1 MGIINV
7 LDFKVANLIAA
18 GEVVDRPAS
27 VIKELM
33 ENSIDAGANTL
44 TVEIQQGGIAFMR
57 VADNGK
63 GMSRD
68 DVPVALKRHAT
79 SKIKQANDLD
89 GITTLGF
96 RGEALAAIA
105 SVCKL
110 RILTKRPEDT
120 MGTCLISESGEISEI
135 TDIGN
140 HDGTTVICEELFAN
154 VPARRKFLKTNT
166 SEAGAVTAVVEK
178 IALSRPDISVKYI
191 VDNTLKFNT
200 AGDGKLVNTIHSVLG
215 KDFAK
220 KLIEVKSITDGI
232 EVTGFVGSPEY
243 VRGNRNY
250 QNFFINERFIK
261 SKTAMAALEQAF
273 NSFIPS
279 DKFPAC
285 ILDIKIHP
293 AYVDVN
299 VHPAKLE
306 VKFSDEKIVFN
317 AVYCAVRNALTNK
330 IKRPELELAKDSI
343 ITSLDED
350 IKLINAFI
358 PADDGFNNKVNSRI
372 SPIKD
377 VRIEEKIY
385 NPPDIDFELPPI
397 PITEKTPEPIK
408 IQPQPEIKPETKS
421 NTPEIL
427 PLPKYKFIG
436 EAFYSY
442 VMVELNDCVMMIDKH
457 AAHERIIFEEM
468 KRNRKNASAM
478 GQILISPI
486 EMSLSPDEHAALIE
500 FDTDIRAIGFDYQL
514 TDGGVKIF
522 QIPTEI
528 ESGTAGDVLTVLAG
542 NLSANL
548 DSISTARDVIYEK
561 ALYQASCKAA
571 VKAGRDENIEHIR
584 WIIEK
589 ILTIPDIK
597 FCPHGRPVAFELN
610 KRDIERQFKRT

>member
-33 ENSIDAGANTL
+33 ENSIDAGATTL
-44 TVEIQQGGIAFMR
+44 TVEIQNGGVSFMR

-63 GMSRD
+63 GITRE
-68 DVPVALKRHAT
+68 DVPVAIKRHAT
-79 SKIKQANDLD
+79 SKIKDANDLD
-89 GITTLGF
+89 GIVTLGF

-105 SVCKL
+105 SVCRM
-110 RILTKRPEDT
+110 RIMTKTAEDK
-120 MGTCLISESGEISEI
+120 MGTFLMSENGEISEI
-135 TDIGN
+135 VDAGS

-154 VPARRKFLKTNT
+154 VPARRKFLKTNAAET
-166 SEAGAVTAVVEK
+166 AAVTAVVEK
-178 IALSRPDISVKYI
+178 VALSRPDIAVKYI
-191 VDNTLKFNT
+191 TDGAIKFNT
-200 AGDGKLVNTIHSVLG
+200 AGDGKLMNTIYAVLG

-220 KLIEVKSITDGI
+220 KLIEVRSVTDGI
-232 EVTGFVGSPEY
+232 EVSGYIGSPDY

-250 QNFFINERFIK
+250 QNFFINSRFIK

-306 VKFSDEKIVFN
+306 VKFSDEKIIFN

-330 IKRPELELAKDSI
+330 IKRPEMEIKKDEILTNIS
-343 ITSLDED
+343 ED
-350 IKLINAFI
+350 VKLINAFI
-358 PADDGFNNKVNSRI
+358 PIDDGFNNKSEDRSSVI
-372 SPIKD
+372 PDIKIVD
-377 VRIEEKIY
+377 RIY
-385 NPPDIDFELPPI
+385 NPPDIEYEDI
-397 PITEKTPEPIK
+397 PIEETPQDSKLESEPKSIDS
-408 IQPQPEIKPETKS
+408 KPELTK
-421 NTPEIL
+421 L
-427 PLPKYKFIG
+427 PNYKIIG

-442 VMVELNDCVMMIDKH
+442 VMVELDDCVMMIDKH

-468 KRNRKNASAM
+468 KRNRKQGAV
-478 GQILISPI
+478 
-486 EMSLSPDEHAALIE
+486 MSQVLMIPVEVELSPTEHAALIE
-500 FDTDIRAIGFDYQL
+500 FDTDIRAIGFDYEL
-514 TDGGVKIF
+514 TADTIKIH
-522 QIPTEI
+522 QVPSEI
-528 ESGTAGDVLTVLAG
+528 KSAAAGDVLTVMAG
-542 NLSANL
+542 NLAEQLS
-548 DSISTARDVIYEK
+548 SVGVSRDIMYEK

-571 VKAGRDENIEHIR
+571 IKAGHDENPEHIK

-589 ILTIPDIK
+589 VLTIPDIK
-597 FCPHGRPVAFELN
+597 YCPHGRPVAFELT
-610 KRDIERQFKRT
+610 KRDIERQFKRI

>member
-33 ENSIDAGANTL
+33 ENSIDAGSSSL
-44 TVEIQQGGIAFMR
+44 TVEIQNGGVSFMR
-57 VADNGK
+57 VADNGR

-68 DVPVALKRHAT
+68 DVPVSIKRHAT
-79 SKIKQANDLD
+79 SKIKYADDLD
-89 GITTLGF
+89 GIVTLGF

-105 SVCKL
+105 SVCKM
-110 RILTKRPEDT
+110 RVMTKRIEDS
-120 MGTCLISESGEISEI
+120 MGTCLLSENGDIIEIV
-135 TDIGN
+135 DMGN

-154 VPARRKFLKTNT
+154 VPARRKFLKSNAAET
-166 SEAGAVTAVVEK
+166 AAVTAVVEK
-178 IALSRPDISVKYI
+178 VALSRSDIAVKYI
-191 VDNTLKFNT
+191 SDNVMKFNT
-200 AGDGKLVNTIHSVLG
+200 AGDGKLMNTVYSVLG

-220 KLIEVKSITDGI
+220 KLIEVRSITDGI
-232 EVTGFVGSPEY
+232 EVTGFIGSPEY

-250 QNFFINERFIK
+250 QNFFINERYIK

-285 ILDIKIHP
+285 ILDIKVHP

-306 VKFSDEKIVFN
+306 VKFSDEKVIFN

-330 IKRPELELAKDSI
+330 IKRPEMDIKTDSI
-343 ITSLDED
+343 LTNLSDD
-350 IKLINAFI
+350 VKLINTFI
-358 PADDGFNNKVNSRI
+358 PIDDGFNTKINSKS

-377 VRIEEKIY
+377 IKIIEERIY
-385 NPPDIDFELPPI
+385 NPPDIEFELPPPVI
-397 PITEKTPEPIK
+397 DTKPERVSIEKTDK
-408 IQPQPEIKPETKS
+408 TETKKEK
-421 NTPEIL
+421 NPAIL
-427 PLPKYKFIG
+427 PLPKYKIIG
-436 EAFYSY
+436 EAFYAY
-442 VMVELNDCVMMIDKH
+442 VMVEIDECVMMIDKH

-478 GQILISPI
+478 AQVLILPI
-486 EMSLSPDEHAALIE
+486 EISLSPDEHAALIE
-500 FDTDIRAIGFDYQL
+500 FDTDIRAIGFDYEL
-514 TDGGVKIF
+514 TGDSAKIF
-522 QIPTEI
+522 QIPTEV
-528 ESGTAGDVLTVLAG
+528 ESEAAGDVLTVLAG
-542 NLSANL
+542 NLAASL
-548 DSISTARDVIYEK
+548 SSVGVSRDALYEK

-571 VKAGRDENIEHIR
+571 VKAGHDENIEHIR

-589 ILTIPDIK
+589 VLTIPDIK
-597 FCPHGRPVAFELN
+597 FCPHGRPVAFELT
-610 KRDIERQFKRT
+610 KHDIERQFKRI